1 MDAVKPAVHGKCAVS
16 GWTDNRAIFV
26 CQFLGTVR
34 KSIIPSAHFYIFLDP
49 LSSRVLK
56 QRMRNPSTAVIFLRS
71 TLGFGGLATVH
82 SAAAA
87 AGFLSS
93 QST

>member
-34 KSIIPSAHFYIFLDP
+34 KSIIPSAHFFTFFLIRHP
-49 LSSRVLK
+49 
-56 QRMRNPSTAVIFLRS
+56 AEF
-71 TLGFGGLATVH
+71 
-82 SAAAA
+82 
-87 AGFLSS
+87 
-93 QST
+93 